1 MFAEA
6 DRDVTAEAAH
16 RLGGEPDLVSEPVS
30 GDGWG
35 QQKPVVIRSCRG
47 SPPGPCSA
55 TPSDRLHPRQ
65 DRR

>member
-1 MFAEA
+1 MPASQGEEPHWHVMFAEA

-35 QQKPVVIRSCRG
+35 QAEAGGDQIM
-47 SPPGPCSA
+47 
-55 TPSDRLHPRQ
+55 
-65 DRR
+65 

>member
-35 QQKPVVIRSCRG
+35 QAEAGGDQIM
-47 SPPGPCSA
+47 
-55 TPSDRLHPRQ
+55 
-65 DRR
+65 